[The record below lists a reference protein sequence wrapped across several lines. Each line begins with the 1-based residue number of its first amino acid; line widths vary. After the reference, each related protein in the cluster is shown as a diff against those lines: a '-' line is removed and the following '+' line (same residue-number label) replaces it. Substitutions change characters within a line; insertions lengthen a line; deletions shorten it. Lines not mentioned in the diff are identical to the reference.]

1 MKKFLLVL
9 LILALFTH
17 NLSAQDVLGK
27 WENRN
32 EEGVVNSIIEVYKKD
47 GKIYG
52 KVDRIMREED
62 RDRLCTKCEGD
73 LRNKPV
79 EGMEIM
85 QGLVKDGEEYS
96 DGTIVDPKTGKEY
109 RCKIWIDEEK
119 PDVLNIRGYIALFY
133 QTRTWQRAE

>member
-1 MKKFLLVL
+1 MRKFLLVL
-9 LILALFTH
+9 LILPLFAH
-17 NLSAQDVLGK
+17 DLSAQDVLGK

-32 EEGVVNSIIEVYKKD
+32 EEGVVNSIIEVYEKD

-62 RDRLCTKCEGD
+62 RERLCTKCEGD

-96 DGTIVDPKTGKEY
+96 DGTIVDPNTGKEY
-109 RCKIWIDEEK
+109 RCKIWIDEEE

>member
-1 MKKFLLVL
+1 MKKL
-9 LILALFTH
+9 LIALLFVSLGSNELLAQGVF
-17 NLSAQDVLGK
+17 GK

-32 EEGVVNSIIEVYKKD
+32 EQGVVNSIISVYEKD
-47 GKIYG
+47 GKVYG

-62 RDRLCTKCEGD
+62 RDRLCTACEGD
-73 LRNKPV
+73 LKNKPV

-96 DGTIVDPKTGKEY
+96 NGTIVDPKTGKEY
-109 RCKIWIDEEK
+109 RCKIWIDEEE

>member
-1 MKKFLLVL
+1 MKKL
-9 LILALFTH
+9 LIALLFLTLGSSELLAQSVF
-17 NLSAQDVLGK
+17 GK

-32 EEGVVNSIIEVYKKD
+32 EEGVVNSIISVYEKD
-47 GKIYG
+47 GKVYG

-62 RDRLCTKCEGD
+62 RDRLCTACEGD
-73 LRNKPV
+73 LKNKPV

-109 RCKIWIDEEK
+109 RCKIWIDEEE
-119 PDVLNIRGYIALFY
+119 PDILNIRGYIALFY

>member
-1 MKKFLLVL
+1 MRKFLLVL
-9 LILALFTH
+9 LILPLFAH
-17 NLSAQDVLGK
+17 DLSAQDVLGK

-32 EEGVVNSIIEVYKKD
+32 EEGVVNSIIEVYEKD

-62 RDRLCTKCEGD
+62 RDRLCTECEGD
-73 LRNKPV
+73 FKNKPV

-109 RCKIWIDEEK
+109 RCKIWIDEEE